1 MIISKAQH
9 RIPARSESNGF
20 IHTLILKLALYS
32 LIFAFFTGVSSKI
45 RFFLPFTPVP
55 ITGQVFM
62 VLLSGIILGPEF
74 GSLSQMLYVFLG
86 ISGIPWFT
94 LGSLFGPT
102 GGYLIG
108 FVVAPYIVGIINKK
122 GIFNLVVALIA
133 GVSVIYLFGALQF
146 SLIMG
151 TGFIKTIKL
160 AVLPFIPFDILK
172 SQLIILTVP
181 LYKTIV
187 KQV

>member
-1 MIISKAQH
+1 MLTLKTF
-9 RIPARSESNGF
+9 SESKSNNV
-20 IHTLILKLALYS
+20 IYIS
-32 LIFAFFTGVSSKI
+32 LIKKVLFSISFAILTGASSRI

-62 VLLSGIILGPEF
+62 VLLSGIVLGAEF

-86 ISGIPWFT
+86 ISGIPWFA

-108 FVVAPYIVGIINKK
+108 FIIAPYLVSTITKKNVSFIPIALTTGI
-122 GIFNLVVALIA
+122 AL
-133 GVSVIYLFGALQF
+133 IYLFGALQF
-146 SLIMG
+146 SLIMK

-172 SQLIILTVP
+172 SELIILIIPFYEKVRK
-181 LYKTIV
+181 YI
-187 KQV
+187 